1 MATNN
6 ISKGKPKMFIFTP
19 TNCRLRLDQ
28 IEHEEDAV
36 CQEANVKCLITGIVA
51 VAGTAALSDA
61 FNNGFS
67 LLI

>member
-36 CQEANVKCLITGIVA
+36 CQEANVRRLPCYVCRP
-51 VAGTAALSDA
+51 DQPDC
-61 FNNGFS
+61 N
-67 LLI
+67 